1 MIKYL
6 FRDIL
11 CKTLFLKGKEVI
23 DINMNPAALIT
34 GNITKGVTGGQ
45 SRGSASPADPL
56 IFQKHL
62 MAGGDTE
69 QKQANGTLG
78 SSGFSGVLNSIANL
92 MNEVDQGKPSPQLS
106 QTPENGVV
114 EGSLNEKTGMQQGD
128 ATEETENGIVKND
141 QTMMAGN
148 VITPEI
154 PISMPVPQGENDDIL
169 LSPTVQGVASG
180 SRGQLNLT
188 QAENLITNPEIVA
201 KAGKPDA
208 IASQLI
214 LPEIKRTVAV
224 GGKSVT
230 EDLAAVT
237 GQESPGVTKAQES
250 LKIANIQQTTGIH
263 SLLPEKDNST
273 ASPMRIEGVPT
284 AFSSSV
290 TTVLKEIVTER
301 QISSATSV
309 IEKTVV
315 EQLSNGM
322 MKVSSREA
330 GKVVIKLA
338 PEHLGS
344 VEVTLSKKNGQTM
357 VRVVVDRSETL
368 DIVRSDIRSLEKT
381 LIESGVDVRSNSIS
395 LALKSSSGNTDSGGQ
410 TLNGNDRSIGHDI
423 SKRQEVSE
431 IPRQIIEGRGGILN
445 IRV

>member
-1 MIKYL
+1 
-6 FRDIL
+6 
-11 CKTLFLKGKEVI
+11 
-23 DINMNPAALIT
+23 MNPAALIT
-34 GNITKGVTGGQ
+34 GNISKGVTGAQ
-45 SRGSASPADPL
+45 SRGSASIADPL
-56 IFQKHL
+56 TFQKHL
-62 MAGGDTE
+62 MAGGDSE

-92 MNEVDQGKPSPQLS
+92 MNEVDQGPTGQQLS
-106 QTPENGVV
+106 QIPENGVV
-114 EGSLNEKTGMQQGD
+114 EGCLNEKTGKQEGG
-128 ATEETENGIVKND
+128 ATEGAEDGIVKND
-141 QTMMAGN
+141 QTIMAAN
-148 VITPEI
+148 LITPEI
-154 PISMPVPQGENDDIL
+154 PISMPVPQGENDDIF
-169 LSPTVQGVASG
+169 LSQPVQGGLGG
-180 SRGQLNLT
+180 SRGQLNLN
-188 QAENLITNPEIVA
+188 QVENLITIPETAV
-201 KAGKPDA
+201 KAGKSDA
-208 IASQLI
+208 MASQLI
-214 LPEIKRTVAV
+214 FPEIKRTVAL
-224 GGKSVT
+224 GGKSAT
-230 EDLAAVT
+230 EDLAVVI
-237 GQESPGVTKAQES
+237 GQGGAGATKAQES
-250 LKIANIQQTTGIH
+250 LKVANIQQTTGIH
-263 SLLPEKDNST
+263 NLLPEKESST
-273 ASPMRIEGVPT
+273 ASPFRVEGLPT

-301 QISSATSV
+301 QILSATSV

-330 GKVVIKLA
+330 GKVVIKLT

-368 DIVRSDIRSLEKT
+368 DIVRSDIRALEKT

-395 LALKSSSGNTDSGGQ
+395 LALKSSSGDTDSGGQ
-410 TLNGNDRSIGHDI
+410 SLNANDRFIGNDI

>member
-6 FRDIL
+6 FRDLL

-214 LPEIKRTVAV
+214 LPEIKRTVA
-224 GGKSVT
+224 
-230 EDLAAVT
+230 